1 MREVPVDISFQID
14 KEFAEIYK
22 RGAEEIHSV
31 LCELSETTSWE
42 NKIKILKKYLL
53 LKRELDPGKSRHKI
67 FHNVTIKEIKIEV
80 QNEALDGLILSPRE
94 YTKHFP
100 CIYFIHG
107 GGLMVGSF
115 YDNLEQ
121 LSDLCLKLGTAL
133 FAIDYRLAPEFQ
145 YPVPL
150 QDCFTG
156 LSWLMDHASGFGI
169 DTNRIILMG
178 ESAGGAL
185 ASSLALMLKDKD
197 LQWLRGLILLS
208 PMLDPRNTTKSSHQ
222 FKDGWPFWPR
232 EFNVTAWTAYLGSDT
247 KRFDHDP
254 YSNIFTAKDLE
265 GFPVTYVEV
274 GNIDLFRDETI
285 EFVKLLAENGNDV
298 TFHLF
303 SKMFHGMESL
313 IPQSERVCRILDLR
327 IKEIKSLF
335 RL

>member
-1 MREVPVDISFQID
+1 MSEAPVDISFQLD
-14 KEFAEIYK
+14 EEFVEIYK
-22 RGAEEIHSV
+22 RRAEEINSV
-31 LCELSETTSWE
+31 LSNLAETTSYE
-42 NKIKILKKYLL
+42 NKIRILKKYLL
-53 LKRELDPGKSRHKI
+53 LKRESDSGKSRHKI
-67 FHNVTIKEIKIEV
+67 FPNVIMKEIVIKV
-80 QNEALDGLILSPRE
+80 QNQALEGLILWPRE
-94 YTKHFP
+94 YTKDIP

-156 LSWLMDHASGFGI
+156 LSWLMDNGSGFGI
-169 DTNRIILMG
+169 DTDRIILMG

-185 ASSLALMLKDKD
+185 AASLALMLKDKD
-197 LQWLRGLILLS
+197 LQWLKGLILLS

-222 FKDGWPFWPR
+222 FKGGWPFWPR
-232 EFNVTAWTAYLGSDT
+232 EFNVPAWTAYLGSDK
-247 KRFDHDP
+247 KRFDEDP
-254 YSNIFTAKDLE
+254 YSNIFTTRDLE
-265 GFPVTYVEV
+265 GFPVTYAEV

-285 EFVKLLAENGNDV
+285 EFVKLLSENGNDV

-303 SKMFHGMESL
+303 SKMFHGMDSL
-313 IPQSERVCRILDLR
+313 IPQSERVRRILDLR